1 MNERRAEVATPV
13 ILADEALTG
22 WYGAIRKAR
31 RPFQLESGYQ
41 KLIDTVQ
48 GLTEFPLINFSLPA
62 ITRFESLKKLML
74 NVSGNDLRAF
84 ARVLELK
91 VEYWSL

>member
-1 MNERRAEVATPV
+1 
-13 ILADEALTG
+13 
-22 WYGAIRKAR
+22 
-31 RPFQLESGYQ
+31 
-41 KLIDTVQ
+41 
-48 GLTEFPLINFSLPA
+48 LTEFPLINFSLPA